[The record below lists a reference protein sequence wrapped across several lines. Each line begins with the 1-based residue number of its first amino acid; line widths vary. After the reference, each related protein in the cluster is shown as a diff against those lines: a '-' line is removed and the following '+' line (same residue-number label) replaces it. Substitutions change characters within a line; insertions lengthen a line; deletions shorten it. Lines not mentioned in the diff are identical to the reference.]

1 MPTLTTITR
10 WIDAHAL
17 SLPLYLALATGLL
30 RAAYALASRILAPYP
45 RARAAVEAAAALAP
59 DVLRFMQQV
68 FLLLTG
74 RPMPSTQP
82 VSVVPAQPASAAPV
96 AVRREW
102 YAAVVPPPPA
112 PMRAVTVRGRPPPA
126 PDGQRGSASVRAL
139 LALAATLTVALP
151 LGAALTGCPNWQRPV
166 CPAPGVYACVADQ
179 PAVCSP
185 SGEQTPIGD
194 EPCSAQG
201 RVCVLRADGVA
212 YCARSTDGGAR

>member
-1 MPTLTTITR
+1 MPTLTAITR

-45 RARAAVEAAAALAP
+45 RARAAVEACAALAP

-82 VSVVPAQPASAAPV
+82 VSVVPAPPADDTPADGDRHASI
-96 AVRREW
+96 
-102 YAAVVPPPPA
+102 VPPPPS
-112 PMRAVTVRGRPPPA
+112 PLRAVTIRHRPPPA

-139 LALAATLTVALP
+139 IVFVVALTVVLP

-212 YCARSTDGGAR
+212 YCARSTDGGAL